1 MPQPHTGVPE
11 RVEPWF
17 ISNASLPGTA
27 GRWRIGIAGYRIA
40 SVVPQ
45 DDAGAADLG
54 RSWDAG
60 GRLVS
65 PGFVDPHVHL
75 DKCLTTARSPGT
87 APNLDAAIRAV
98 RAIKA
103 GFSVA
108 DVAERGRRA
117 LRMGLQQG
125 TIAVRSNCEVDRS
138 AGFRALEGLQQA
150 SREMAS
156 QVDVQLIAFPQE
168 GWFDTPGTI
177 EDGAGTFVAESLSCG
192 VKVVGGN
199 VNAGLWPSSAEA
211 QVDATFELAA
221 AHDCAIDYHLDN
233 ADVAHVF
240 TLPYVADKTIAQ
252 GWQGRVAV
260 SHIASLAQV
269 SDAAAAQAIDKVR
282 DADISVCV
290 LPTRIRLTR
299 VVELLEAGVNVACG
313 TDNLRDPF
321 VRFGDADPLKALL
334 LLAQLTFE
342 LSDTSLERLWTT
354 ATTRA
359 ARMLR
364 LPDYG
369 LAPDCAADLMV
380 IDAYSVP
387 QAIREQSTRLA
398 VFKAGIQVA
407 GPLHLHRD

>member
-1 MPQPHTGVPE
+1 MTE
-11 RVEPWF
+11 TAMTEPWF
-17 ISNASLPGTA
+17 ITNASLPGRA
-27 GRWRIGIAGYRIA
+27 GRWRIGIADAHIA
-40 SVVPQ
+40 SVQPQ
-45 DDAGAADLG
+45 DDAGARDLG
-54 RSWDAG
+54 PAWDAA

-65 PGFVDPHVHL
+65 PGFVDPHLHL
-75 DKCLTTARSPGT
+75 DKCLTSQRSPGT
-87 APNLDAAIRAV
+87 ASNLDEAIRAV

-103 GFSVA
+103 GFTVA

-117 LRMGLQQG
+117 LRMGLQHG
-125 TIAVRSNCEVDRS
+125 TVSARSNCEVDRS
-138 AGFRALEGLQQA
+138 AGFNALEGLQQA
-150 SREMAS
+150 SREMAA

-177 EDGAGTFVAESLSCG
+177 EDGAGSYVAQALERG

-199 VNAGLWPSSAEA
+199 VNASLWPSDPQA
-211 QVDATFELAA
+211 QVDATFALAA
-221 AHDCAIDYHLDN
+221 QHDCDIDYHLDN
-233 ADVAHVF
+233 ADVAHAF
-240 TLPYVADKTIAQ
+240 TLPYVAEKVIAQ

-269 SDAAAAQAIDKVR
+269 SDAQAAQTIERVR
-282 DADISVCV
+282 EADISVCV

-299 VVELLEAGVNVACG
+299 VRELMEAGVNVACG

-334 LLAQLTFE
+334 LLAQLTFG
-342 LSDTSLERLWTT
+342 LDDASLEKLWSM

-369 LAPDCAADLMV
+369 LAAGCAADLMV
-380 IDAYSVP
+380 IDAHSVP
-387 QAIREQSTRLA
+387 QAILEQSTRLA
-398 VFKAGIQVA
+398 VFKAGVQVA
-407 GPLHLHRD
+407 GPMQLQ